1 MRPETTRGAPCRDAS
16 GRFSVLC
23 PQLVSVWDLL
33 ALAAPAG
40 AQQSGEALVNA
51 RCSGCHERM
60 ADGKLSRVGEIR
72 KTPEGWDMNIARM
85 MVVHGVE
92 VTSDERAALVKY
104 LSDTPGPG
112 PGRDARL
119 ALYPGAPAGGVR
131 EYPDEDL
138 GVMCARCHSFART
151 ALQRRDE
158 ADWVKHAH
166 FHLGQWPTTEYQ
178 ALGRDRNW
186 WEIASTVVPEE
197 TGQTLSLREHGLDEW
212 KGRPT
217 ADLSG
222 AWRVV
227 GNRPGKGSF
236 EGVVALTGKG
246 GDNYSVSMEI
256 NYSDGSSAKGSGAAI
271 LYTGYEWRA
280 SVDLG
285 GEESLQVMALS
296 ASAGEMSGRWFLAT
310 RTRSAAPCRWR
321 VPARARRRA
330 FWR

>member
-1 MRPETTRGAPCRDAS
+1 MNS
-16 GRFSVLC
+16 
-23 PQLVSVWDLL
+23 
-33 ALAAPAG
+33 
-40 AQQSGEALVNA
+40 

-92 VTSDERAALVKY
+92 VSSEERSALVKY
-104 LSDTPGPG
+104 LSDTQGLAPVET
-112 PGRDARL
+112 RDWRYIL
-119 ALYPGAPAGGVR
+119 ERKPAVF
-131 EYPDEDL
+131 ENIPDEEL

-158 ADWVKHAH
+158 AEWLKHAH

-186 WEIASTVVPEE
+186 WEIASTVVPKKLAKLYPLESDAWN
-197 TGQTLSLREHGLDEW
+197 QW
-212 KGRPT
+212 KGRPA

-236 EGVVALTGKG
+236 EGV
-246 GDNYSVSMEI
+246 
-256 NYSDGSSAKGSGAAI
+256 
-271 LYTGYEWRA
+271 
-280 SVDLG
+280 
-285 GEESLQVMALS
+285 
-296 ASAGEMSGRWFLAT
+296 LA
-310 RTRSAAPCRWR
+310 
-321 VPARARRRA
+321 
-330 FWR
+330 